1 MLNVIPQNSSL
12 PPLYNAAIVSST
24 PRRLVALLLAF
35 LLAVSSV
42 FIGVSILSTPAPACA
57 AGTLLKDLPAGAPKQ
72 GVVVSKMDDFFT
84 NKPVFSTDNPAFVQY
99 EGRPWTSNAFVSDGT
114 QAFR

>member
-1 MLNVIPQNSSL
+1 MSFLKTVLS
-12 PPLYNAAIVSST
+12 PPPYNAAIVSST

-72 GVVVSKMDDFFT
+72 GVVVSKMDDFF
-84 NKPVFSTDNPAFVQY
+84 Y
-99 EGRPWTSNAFVSDGT
+99 EQTRVLD
-114 QAFR
+114 R